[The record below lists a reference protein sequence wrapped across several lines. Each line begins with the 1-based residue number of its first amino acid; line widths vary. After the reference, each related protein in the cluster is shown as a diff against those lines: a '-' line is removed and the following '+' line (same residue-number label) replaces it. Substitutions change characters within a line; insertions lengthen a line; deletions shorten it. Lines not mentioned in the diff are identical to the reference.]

1 MIFLQKN
8 WFQELFVIN
17 ETINTYN
24 LWKNKLNNLIN
35 KNKILFLQNW
45 FKENTNKIIDSMKQ
59 EDIFSEITKND
70 NSIFNKGTLALF
82 FSNLKHCWI
91 EENHPINLDIV
102 IEKEIYK
109 YKIKRT
115 NKQFTLISE
124 FQIDESNYEIFYNM
138 ENEIISNW
146 IMLKIIAD
154 YWFTLNDYWNKN
166 LKQYELFSKEFRIP
180 KESFLEITSNI
191 WYNKDIKIVFSDK
204 RLILKFIRFF
214 RNDDNRHLLEILYN
228 DWFFKININ
237 TESLRDWFLDQ
248 IPETNEYL
256 ILSQI
261 YDLDFDSLDD
271 IESLLY
277 YYFNNHE
284 KL

>member
-1 MIFLQKN
+1 
-8 WFQELFVIN
+8 
-17 ETINTYN
+17 
-24 LWKNKLNNLIN
+24 
-35 KNKILFLQNW
+35 
-45 FKENTNKIIDSMKQ
+45 MKQ